1 MYTRSNKGYN
11 KKQHHSLIYLNL
23 IFVFIRFF
31 IQLYPPPPPFRYAGI
46 STARAV
52 VAQPTRSG
60 GPYATTAAPAAA
72 PMAAPYSATAYPTS
86 APTAAVPPP
95 YTPSTS
101 ASAYQA
107 TAAPVQGG
115 YRTES
120 YGAAMSD
127 EALARKMQMEE
138 NANGGGPYASN
149 QVKGEREC
157 VCV

>member
-1 MYTRSNKGYN
+1 MSQPNQQQQQQNQNARTAEAVG
-11 KKQHHSLIYLNL
+11 QLAGSLLGAGL
-23 IFVFIRFF
+23 R
-31 IQLYPPPPPFRYAGI
+31 LAASGI

-149 QVKGEREC
+149 QAE
-157 VCV
+157 